1 MMQNRTKRILG
12 SILGCLVVLALAVGG
27 FRINAEGQGTKET
40 KASASAEQMIESIR
54 TAVAAKPGTVR
65 AVEAENENGK
75 TFCEVEVLAQ
85 DSKTYEVKV
94 DVTTNAVVE
103 VEADDDDDDEDED
116 DRN

>member
-12 SILGCLVVLALAVGG
+12 SILGCLVVLALAAGG

-40 KASASAEQMIESIR
+40 KVGISAEQVIASIR
-54 TAVAAKPGTVR
+54 TAIAAKPGNVR

-85 DSKTYEVKV
+85 DGKTYEVKV
-94 DVTTNAVVE
+94 DVTSNTVVE
-103 VEADDDDDDEDED
+103 VEADDDDDDED